1 MGFSKIIEFQNLNVE
16 EIDTNIF
23 KIKKEILDLQ
33 IKKSTKQSIKN
44 HLFKHKKHE
53 IAQLLTLKTQKN
65 KKTTYDY

>member
-1 MGFSKIIEFQNLNVE
+1 MGFNKISEFQNLNTK

-23 KIKKEILDLQ
+23 KLKKEILELK

-44 HLFKHKKHE
+44 HHFKHKKHA

-65 KKTTYDY
+65 T